1 MVEKNQKNNNNDDG
15 DMWNSSEI
23 EVLMSTNNVLYYSPI
38 AAVTKYH
45 EFSSLKQ
52 HKFILL

>member
-1 MVEKNQKNNNNDDG
+1 MVEKNQKNNNNDDD

-23 EVLMSTNNVLYYSPI
+23 EVLVSANNVLYYCPI

-45 EFSSLKQ
+45 KFSGLKQ